1 MSRILFAAAR
11 GARIEGEYH
20 NWKDGGTDWRET
32 DDLNKF
38 GNRIHP
44 DDKHLQYGP
53 VSTVLREM
61 SKQPKTIHHKGV
73 NLPHFGFTIFA
84 SSENELLEVFRC
96 DELTHSLFLLLVAET
111 LADEG
116 M

>member
-1 MSRILFAAAR
+1 LA
-11 GARIEGEYH
+11 
-20 NWKDGGTDWRET
+20 
-32 DDLNKF
+32 
-38 GNRIHP
+38 
-44 DDKHLQYGP
+44 YGP
-53 VSTVLREM
+53 VSTALREM

-84 SSENELLEVFRC
+84 SSENELLEVLRC
-96 DELTHSLFLLLVAET
+96 NGLTHSLFLLILAEF